1 MSKIVGVIGLGLMG
15 LAMSKKL
22 IEAKFEVQGFDI
34 DQKRVDELIAEG
46 GKSVTSAKEAA
57 IGADFLITSLLYS
70 EVVREVCLGKDG
82 ICESGNKGLIVIDTS
97 TSRPEDSIQTGSD
110 MKKEGY
116 QFLDASLSGGSPD
129 VLKRNMVAMVGG
141 DEEAFSKATEVL
153 DVFSRSIYHLGSNG
167 AGARTKLIVNQVL
180 GLNRLVLAEG
190 LVMGMKAE
198 MDTET
203 LLKVL
208 KDSAAYSKA
217 MDTRGEIMING
228 AYDPPISR
236 IKQHHKDVRLILEQG
251 QKLASPTLLSQIH
264 LQVLQAAEQSG
275 LGESD
280 TGSIIEI
287 FRRLAG
293 IPSK

>member
-1 MSKIVGVIGLGLMG
+1 MSKTVGVIGLGLMG

-22 IEAKFEVQGFDI
+22 IEANFEIQGFDI
-34 DQKRVDELIAEG
+34 DQNRVDELVSGG
-46 GKSVTSAKEAA
+46 GKSVSSPKEAA
-57 IGADFLITSLLYS
+57 TGADFVITSLLYS

-82 ICESGNKGLIVIDTS
+82 ICESDNKGLIVIDTS
-97 TSRPEDSIQTGSD
+97 TSRPEDSIKTSLD
-110 MKKEGY
+110 MQKAGY

-141 DEEAFSKATEVL
+141 DEEAFSKAKEVL
-153 DVFSRSIYHLGSNG
+153 EVFSRSIYHLGSNG

-203 LLKVL
+203 LLEVL

-217 MDTRGEIMING
+217 MDTRGEIMIN
-228 AYDPPISR
+228 AKYDPPISR

>member
-1 MSKIVGVIGLGLMG
+1 MSKTVGVIGLGLMG

-22 IEAKFEVQGFDI
+22 IEANFEIQGFDI
-34 DQKRVDELIAEG
+34 DQNRVDELVSGG
-46 GKSVTSAKEAA
+46 GKSVSSPKEAA
-57 IGADFLITSLLYS
+57 NGANFVITSLLYS

-82 ICESGNKGLIVIDTS
+82 ICESDNKGLIVIDTS
-97 TSRPEDSIQTGSD
+97 TSRPEDSIKTSLD
-110 MKKEGY
+110 MQKAGY

-141 DEEAFSKATEVL
+141 DEEAFSKAKEVL
-153 DVFSRSIYHLGSNG
+153 EVFSRSIYHLGSNG

-203 LLKVL
+203 LLEVL

-217 MDTRGEIMING
+217 MDTRGEIMIN
-228 AYDPPISR
+228 AKYDPPISR

>member
-1 MSKIVGVIGLGLMG
+1 MSKAVGVIGLGLMG

-22 IEAKFEVQGFDI
+22 IEAKFNIQGYDI
-34 DQKRVDELIAEG
+34 DQNRVDELVSEG
-46 GKSVTSAKEAA
+46 GKSVSSPKEAA
-57 IGADFLITSLLYS
+57 TGADFVITSLLYS

-82 ICESGNKGLIVIDTS
+82 ICESNNKGLIVIDTS
-97 TSRPEDSIQTGSD
+97 TSRPEDSIETGSD
-110 MKKEGY
+110 MQKNGF

-141 DEEAFSKATEVL
+141 DKDAFSKAKEVL
-153 DVFSRSIYHLGSNG
+153 EVFSRSIYHLGSNG

-217 MDTRGEIMING
+217 MDTRGEIMINA

>member
-1 MSKIVGVIGLGLMG
+1 MSKTVGVIGLGLMG

-22 IEAKFEVQGFDI
+22 IEAKFEIQGYDI
-34 DQKRVDELIAEG
+34 DQKRVDELVAEG
-46 GKSVTSAKEAA
+46 GKSVSSPKEAA
-57 IGADFLITSLLYS
+57 TGADFVITSLLYS

-82 ICESGNKGLIVIDTS
+82 ICESDNKGLIVIDTS
-97 TSRPEDSIQTGSD
+97 TSRPEDSIKTGSD
-110 MKKEGY
+110 MQKNGY

-141 DEEAFSKATEVL
+141 DNEAFSKAKEVL
-153 DVFSRSIYHLGSNG
+153 EVFSRSIYHLGSNG

-198 MDTET
+198 MNTER
-203 LLKVL
+203 LLEVL

-217 MDTRGEIMING
+217 MDTRGKIMIDA

-251 QKLASPTLLSQIH
+251 QKLASPTLLSQVH
-264 LQVLQAAEQSG
+264 LQILQAAEQSG

-280 TGSIIEI
+280 TGAIIEI